1 MGAQG
6 EEEEAENIYD
16 TAAEGD
22 AVSSD
27 CIASDIMRR
36 VALPTNFKRVVT
48 LREIDIMYCGIIVIR
63 QLKKEMV
70 KELVPYLTIKLVR

>member
-22 AVSSD
+22 AVSND
-27 CIASDIMRR
+27 CVASDIMRR

-48 LREIDIMYCGIIVIR
+48 LREINILCIVV
-63 QLKKEMV
+63 L
-70 KELVPYLTIKLVR
+70 LLLGS

>member
-27 CIASDIMRR
+27 CVASDITRR
-36 VALPTNFKRVVT
+36 VALPTNF
-48 LREIDIMYCGIIVIR
+48 
-63 QLKKEMV
+63 LKG
-70 KELVPYLTIKLVR
+70 LLL

>member
-27 CIASDIMRR
+27 CVASDIMRR

-48 LREIDIMYCGIIVIR
+48 LREINILCVVVLLLLGS
-63 QLKKEMV
+63 
-70 KELVPYLTIKLVR
+70 

>member
-27 CIASDIMRR
+27 CVVSDIMRR

-48 LREIDIMYCGIIVIR
+48 LREINILCVVVLLLLGS
-63 QLKKEMV
+63 
-70 KELVPYLTIKLVR
+70 